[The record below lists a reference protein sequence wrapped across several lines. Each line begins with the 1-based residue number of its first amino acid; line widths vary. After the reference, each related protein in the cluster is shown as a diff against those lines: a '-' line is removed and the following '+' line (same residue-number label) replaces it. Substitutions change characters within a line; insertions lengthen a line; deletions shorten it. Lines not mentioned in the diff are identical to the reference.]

1 MRVSRRTALRLVL
14 AVAAPAFGAAPSRAQ
29 SEADVAQPI
38 VALDDALLAVMKA
51 GAKPFPERFKT
62 LEPAVEHAF
71 DLEDILKTS
80 VGLRWAAMPETEQ
93 EALAAVFQRFTI
105 ASYVA
110 NFDAWNGERFEVL
123 PELRPAGADQVVQ
136 TLIQPAKGEPEK
148 IDYQMRQGPSG
159 WKAVDVLLDGA
170 ISRVAVQ
177 RSDFRALLTGPD
189 AEPLIASLRAKV
201 AKLSGGSIPA

>member
-1 MRVSRRTALRLVL
+1 MRASRRAALRLVL
-14 AVAAPAFGAAPSRAQ
+14 AVAAPALGAAPSRAQ